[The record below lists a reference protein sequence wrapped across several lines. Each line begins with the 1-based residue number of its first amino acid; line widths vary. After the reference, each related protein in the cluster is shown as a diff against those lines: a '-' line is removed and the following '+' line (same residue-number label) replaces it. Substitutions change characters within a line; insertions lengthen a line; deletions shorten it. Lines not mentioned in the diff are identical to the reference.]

1 MIGTAQLEGWI
12 SGSPFLSSLGL
23 TVDGVADGVL
33 TLRMPLAAALL
44 RGGDVAQFH
53 GGPIASLIDTVG
65 DFVVALDTGRVVP
78 TVNFR
83 VDYLRPAM
91 GPSLRGVGRL
101 RRLGR
106 SLAVV
111 DIDVL
116 DEEGRLCAL
125 GRACYAV

>member
-1 MIGTAQLEGWI
+1 MIGAAQLEGWI
-12 SGSPFLSSLGL
+12 GGSPFLSSLGL
-23 TVDGVADGVL
+23 AVDGVSEGAL
-33 TLRMPLAAALL
+33 TLRMPLAPTLL
-44 RGGDVAQFH
+44 RGGDIAQFH

-65 DFVVALDTGRVVP
+65 DFVVALDAGRVVP

-83 VDYLRPAM
+83 VDYLRPAT
-91 GPSLRGVGRL
+91 GAALRGVGRL
-101 RRLGR
+101 RRLGK

-116 DEEGRLCAL
+116 DDEGRLCAL